1 MMLNVVMRTCDKV
14 SVSDGR
20 IFPKNECVLKC
31 LNSLVTSLE
40 NCNRDYT
47 LHIIDDRSTEETK
60 SEIQRIAKKSSIVM
74 LPDRDESDLN
84 NKQKSR
90 YSLNVALNYIETL
103 PIDELVYLVED
114 DYLHY
119 PNGIERMLISY
130 EYFDRYIGDQ
140 FVGIFPQDFTEL
152 YLHPQNRFNKT
163 YVTPCFVIPGPDAYF
178 RTTWFTQES
187 FLIPVELF
195 MKYKTHFRRLL
206 NIGSIDGEW
215 EGSTI
220 SNVWTQKDVCMLM
233 PMMKPFAI
241 HVSRKEDI
249 PFYNTDFDELWNNHQ
264 FKL

>member
-1 MMLNVVMRTCDKV
+1 MLNVVMRTCDKV

-31 LNSLVTSLE
+31 LNSLVTSL
-40 NCNRDYT
+40 NNYNQDYT
-47 LHIIDDRSTEETK
+47 LHIIDDRSTEETRNR
-60 SEIQRIAKKSSIVM
+60 IQRIAKDASIVL
-74 LPDRDESDLN
+74 LPERDDSNLN

-90 YSLNVALNYIETL
+90 FSLNVAMNYIETL

-119 PNGIERMLISY
+119 PNGIERMIASHN
-130 EYFDRYIGDQ
+130 YFKSFIAEN

-152 YLHPQNRFNKT
+152 YPHPQNRFNKT

-178 RTTWFTQES
+178 RTTWFTHES

-195 MKYKTHFRRLL
+195 IKYKTHFRRLL
-206 NIGSIDGEW
+206 DIGSIDGEW

-220 SNVWTQKDVCMLM
+220 SNVWSKEDVCMLM

-241 HVSRKEDI
+241 HVSKREDI
-249 PFYNTDFDELWNNHQ
+249 PFYNTDFDELWNNQQ